1 MIILNAS
8 INLNFA
14 ERFVN
19 SDSGY
24 HSVLKQPLQNKPDP
38 EMLFFGA
45 FFFVKFNK

>member
-8 INLNFA
+8 INFNLA

-24 HSVLKQPLQNKPDP
+24 HSVLTQPLQNKPDP
-38 EMLFFGA
+38 EMFFSGQ
-45 FFFVKFNK
+45 FSL